1 MFLKGRNMVYLKGLL
16 GGLAGAIVAYI
27 VYAAWIMYV
36 LPQIHAVAGGLGTL
50 FWLLMI
56 TGFGLGFY
64 LAVRGT

>member
-1 MFLKGRNMVYLKGLL
+1 
-16 GGLAGAIVAYI
+16 
-27 VYAAWIMYV
+27 MYV

-64 LAVRGT
+64 LAERNVASCLPKLFRLADDRILPRY